1 MLLSRFWYVILAL
14 LAAAGFTFTFLA
26 YGAFNRKSDAALK
39 DSLIRDRV
47 ESELILKIDAR
58 SRLDA
63 IAPIALDGD
72 VRKALSEASAKDEV
86 RIDAELGKR
95 LARLN
100 KQLKGQEAD
109 YFYAVDAQG
118 RIVGQVGGQALPD
131 GAGLGA
137 LPAVARALAGYVRD
151 DTWVLDGELVRVAAR
166 PVINNGRYVG
176 ALVHAKKFD
185 ETFAQKLSD
194 ALSGATVAFFI
205 GEKLLAGHMPDVE
218 GSLRPQT
225 VLEGLAGASRSESFK
240 ESGVSEPVAATDD
253 GLALYSDMVGSASSA
268 GAVYAIARPRVV
280 LGPWDVFSQVRTDD
294 KLGSIWILII
304 GGAILAALIGLLAL
318 WIERDRPLGRLLKSI
333 GTIRGMDRLTV
344 GSFGGKYRKV
354 ATAIN
359 DAVDR
364 IASEGGAALPRKAKD
379 LDKLLDGA
387 DGPKTGPAFGF
398 AASDEANGARKSEV
412 ETAKT
417 PGVSNGD
424 DAHFRQ
430 TFDAFV
436 AEKQRCGEDISKLTF
451 DRFARSLEKNR
462 HQIMSMPGVKGVRF
476 TVYEKNGK
484 AAIKAN
490 PVR

>member
-1 MLLSRFWYVILAL
+1 MLLSRFWYIILAL

-39 DSLIRDRV
+39 DALIRDRV
-47 ESELILKIDAR
+47 ESELLLKLDAR
-58 SRLDA
+58 ARLDA

-72 VRKALSEASAKDEV
+72 VRKSLTKASGEDEV
-86 RIDAELGKR
+86 SIDKSLSKR

-100 KQLKGQEAD
+100 KQLEGQQAD
-109 YFYAVDAQG
+109 RFYAVDAQG
-118 RIVGQVGGQALPD
+118 RIVAKVDGQRIPD

-137 LPAVARALAGYVRD
+137 LPAVSRALAGYVRD
-151 DTWVLDGELVRVAAR
+151 DTWVFDGELVRIAAR

-205 GEKLLAGHMPDVE
+205 DDKLLAGHMPTAE
-218 GSLRPQT
+218 NALGPQSMTESL
-225 VLEGLAGASRSESFK
+225 SEATSSEAFGK
-240 ESGVSEPVAATDD
+240 AGVSEALPATSQ
-253 GLALYSDMVGSASSA
+253 GLAIYSDMVGSASKA
-268 GAVYAIARPRVV
+268 GAVYAIARHRVV

-294 KLGSIWILII
+294 QLGNIWILII
-304 GGAILAALIGLLAL
+304 GGAILAALIGLLAV
-318 WIERDRPLGRLLKSI
+318 WIERDRPLGRLLANI
-333 GTIRGMDRLTV
+333 GQIRGMDRLTV

-354 ATAIN
+354 ASAIN

-364 IASEGGAALPRKAKD
+364 IAAEGGAALPRKAKD
-379 LDKLLDGA
+379 LDKLLDSA
-387 DGPKTGPAFGF
+387 EGPKTGPAFGF
-398 AASDEANGARKSEV
+398 AGNGESSPRKSEA

-417 PGVSNGD
+417 PGVSGTD
-424 DAHFRQ
+424 DDHFRQ

-436 AEKQRCGEDISKLTF
+436 AEKQRCGEDISRLTF
-451 DRFARSLEKNR
+451 DRFVRSLEKNR
-462 HQIMSMPGVKGVRF
+462 HQIMAMPGVKGVRF

>member
-1 MLLSRFWYVILAL
+1 MLLSRFWYIILAL

-26 YGAFNRKSDAALK
+26 YGAFNRKSDAALE
-39 DSLIRDRV
+39 DSLIRDRL
-47 ESELILKIDAR
+47 ETELLLKLDAR
-58 SRLDA
+58 ARLDA

-72 VRKALSEASAKDEV
+72 VRKSLTEASSSKEPSGVDKA
-86 RIDAELGKR
+86 LGKR

-100 KQLKGQEAD
+100 KQLKGQHGD
-109 YFYAVDAQG
+109 HFFAVDAQG
-118 RIVGQVGGQALPD
+118 RIVGKIDGNRLPD

-137 LPAVARALAGYVRD
+137 LPAVARSLAGYVRD

-205 GEKLLAGHMPDVE
+205 GDKLLAGHMPTED
-218 GSLRPQT
+218 GALRPQS
-225 VLEGLAGASRSESFK
+225 VLESLGAATSSETFSK
-240 ESGVSEPVAATDD
+240 SGVSEAVKATDH
-253 GLALYSDMVGSASSA
+253 GLAIYSNMVGSASSA
-268 GAVYAIARPRVV
+268 RAVYAIARPRVV

-294 KLGSIWILII
+294 KLGNIWFLIV
-304 GGAILAALIGLLAL
+304 GGAILAALIGLLAV
-318 WIERDRPLGRLLKSI
+318 WIERDRPLGRLLSNI
-333 GTIRGMDRLTV
+333 AEIRGLDRLTV

-354 ATAIN
+354 ATAVN
-359 DAVDR
+359 EAVDR

-379 LDKLLDGA
+379 LDKLLDST
-387 DGPKTGPAFGF
+387 DRPKSGPAFGF
-398 AASDEANGARKSEV
+398 ASSATSERESAA
-412 ETAKT
+412 ETAKR
-417 PGVSNGD
+417 PNVSNGED
-424 DAHFRQ
+424 DHFRQ

-436 AEKQRCGEDISKLTF
+436 AEKRRCGEDTTKLTY
-451 DRFARSLEKNR
+451 DRFTKSLEKNR
-462 HQIMSMPGVKGVRF
+462 HQIMAMPGVKGVRF